1 MPVRLLSLSSALASM
16 SGLGLCVVSQKARHS
31 LGSGFTFLAG
41 SSLSCEASSE
51 AHSSSA
57 ASAASTSTGHE
68 SADRDGS
75 SMWSSWE
82 RRIGSFSAG
91 SGFVMKDTVQ
101 VTRIDD
107 PAIEGITLY
116 LTQMKRP
123 CVLSPKHNLVLSTYR
138 FTHQY
143 THAQS
148 HRPNPNGRPIH
159 RPVRRFV
166 NSRED
171 YAAREVSQANCAHGG
186 GGGGVLQKSE
196 SLLQVDASPA
206 RLRQGEEGAHLHQL
220 QRAFADGH
228 DTDEQPIPNVHRGGC
243 ARDLT

>member
-1 MPVRLLSLSSALASM
+1 MGASHRLVQRGIRFRYERYRASD
-16 SGLGLCVVSQKARHS
+16 AHRRPRHR
-31 LGSGFTFLAG
+31 GNHAVPY
-41 SSLSCEASSE
+41 
-51 AHSSSA
+51 
-57 ASAASTSTGHE
+57 
-68 SADRDGS
+68 AD
-75 SMWSSWE
+75 E
-82 RRIGSFSAG
+82 
-91 SGFVMKDTVQ
+91 KT
-101 VTRIDD
+101 
-107 PAIEGITLY
+107 
-116 LTQMKRP
+116 
-123 CVLSPKHNLVLSTYR
+123 
-138 FTHQY
+138 
-143 THAQS
+143 S

-171 YAAREVSQANCAHGG
+171 NAAREVSQANCAHGG

-220 QRAFADGH
+220 QRAFAGGH